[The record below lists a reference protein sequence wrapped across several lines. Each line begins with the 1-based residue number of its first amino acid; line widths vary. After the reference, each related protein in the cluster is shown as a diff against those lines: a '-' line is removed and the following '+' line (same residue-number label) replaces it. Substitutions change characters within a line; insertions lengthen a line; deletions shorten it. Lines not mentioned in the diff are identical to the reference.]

1 MSSKSYA
8 LKDPDQHLD
17 RMCNSRD
24 PETREWLDDAIESG
38 LPVYMLVGVHTVL
51 PGQKGGGT
59 SDSVNT
65 VLGAA
70 FLGIPL
76 LPAGTSYTMG
86 GPMMFSGKVK
96 RKNGLPGEEDKLLG
110 LEYRQVKLRR
120 VIVEL
125 NDAEGTGIKNGGN
138 LIKGD
143 LLKWVGRDLLY
154 ETFVSVVDDG
164 KGSFVVAL

>member
-1 MSSKSYA
+1 MSAKSYN
-8 LKDPDQHLD
+8 LEEPEKHLE
-17 RMCNSRD
+17 RICKSHD
-24 PETREWLDDAIESG
+24 PEAREWLETAIDSG
-38 LPVYMLVGVHTVL
+38 HPIYFLVSVHTVL
-51 PGQKGGGT
+51 PGKKAGGT

-70 FLGIPL
+70 FLGIPF

-110 LEYRQVKLRR
+110 LEYRQVRLRR

-125 NDAEGTGIKNGGN
+125 TDADGKGTDGS
-138 LIKGD
+138 LIKGE
-143 LLKWVGRDLLY
+143 LLSWVGRDVLV
-154 ETFVSVVDDG
+154 ETFCSVVDDG
-164 KGSFVVAL
+164 KGSFIVAL